1 MTIKRI
7 ILTVLTLFA
16 LAYLGLSLLASW
28 TQPQIQSRLEL
39 YQTNL
44 VLHGSE
50 WRPERGEGEQLL
62 TLRDNIIGENAV
74 RAALDQYQTT
84 IASTEENLQRVR
96 ARELPPPATVQKLE
110 QSLDELKLRSGVIRA
125 ELGKT
130 EEAIATWKSLIAQNE
145 GTPTAKTAR
154 VLAGLWSEP
163 PRLLPDAEPILRQNL
178 ESWFRYQTLA
188 RLYSLQERQE
198 ALVELNAREQEIAE
212 DAVYKLAIVSAIPG
226 LGLVVGI
233 ILLIV
238 LGVQWLLNRKEA
250 ILAANADVEWSVP
263 WNGETIAQVFVLGFF
278 LIGQFVVPILF
289 QMIGLKPPAGDARL
303 QAFYVLLTYVLLVL
317 GGVGVLY
324 LSLKPFFPLPEGWF
338 QFKFRDN
345 WILWG
350 LGGYCVALPLVIVV
364 SLLNQQ
370 LWDGQGGS
378 NPILPIAL
386 ENRDGLALAIFFVTA
401 SIAAPAFEELMF
413 RGFLLPSLTRYLPL
427 WGAIAAS
434 GFFFAVAH
442 LNISEVLPL
451 FVLGMVLGFVYT
463 RSRNLL
469 APMLLHSLWNSGT
482 LLSLY
487 LLGSAGS

>member
-1 MTIKRI
+1 MTFKRI
-7 ILTVLTLFA
+7 ILTILTLLA
-16 LAYLGLSLLASW
+16 LAYLGLSLLGSW

-50 WRPERGEGEQLL
+50 WRPEMGEGEQLL
-62 TLRDNIIGENAV
+62 TLRDNIIGENAT
-74 RAALDQYQTT
+74 RAALDQYQTA
-84 IASTEENLQRVR
+84 IASAEENLQRVR
-96 ARELPPPATVQKLE
+96 GQELPPGATVKKIE
-110 QSLDELKLRSGVIRA
+110 ESLDELKLRSGIIQA

-130 EEAIATWKSLIAQNE
+130 EAAIATWKSLLDGNE
-145 GTPTAKTAR
+145 NSAIGQTAR

-163 PRLLPDAEPILRQNL
+163 ARLLPDAEPILRQNL
-178 ESWFRYQTLA
+178 QGWFRYQTLA
-188 RLYSLQERQE
+188 RLYSLQERRE
-198 ALVELNAREQEIAE
+198 ALAELNAREQEIAE
-212 DAVYKLAIVSAIPG
+212 EAVYKLAIVSAIPG
-226 LGLVVGI
+226 LGLVAGV

-238 LGVQWLLNRKEA
+238 LGIQWFLNRKEA
-250 ILAANADVEWSVP
+250 ILATNSDVEWSVP
-263 WNGETIAQVFVLGFF
+263 WDGETIVQVFVLGFF
-278 LIGQFVVPILF
+278 LIGQLVVPILF
-289 QMIGLKPPAGDARL
+289 QIIGLKPPAGDARL
-303 QAFYVLLTYVLLVL
+303 QAFYVLLTYVLLVC

-338 QFKFRDN
+338 RFEFRDR

-350 LGGYCVALPLVIVV
+350 FGGYCVALPMVILV

-370 LWDGQGGS
+370 LWDGRGGS

-386 ENRDGLALAIFFVTA
+386 ENRDGLALGIFFVTA

-434 GFFFAVAH
+434 GFLFAVAH
-442 LNISEVLPL
+442 LNVSEVLPL